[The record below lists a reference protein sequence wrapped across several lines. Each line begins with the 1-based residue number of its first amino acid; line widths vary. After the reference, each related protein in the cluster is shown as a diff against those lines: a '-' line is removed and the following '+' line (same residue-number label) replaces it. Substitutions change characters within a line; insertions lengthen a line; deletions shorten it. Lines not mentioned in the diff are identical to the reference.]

1 MSDINGLL
9 TVASTYLQG
18 VDLKPLSKAYE
29 FIVEKHGI
37 QKHGSG
43 APYVDHL
50 LEVAHTLASMNMDL
64 DTITA
69 GLLHGVLKE
78 EKATKAQLEK
88 YFGKDVANIVEG
100 TTKITNVPYSNA
112 LNGQSENL
120 RKLFL
125 AMSSDIRVLLVKL
138 SDRLQDMLSL
148 DGLDEKKQRQIAG
161 ETKDLFAPLA
171 SRLGIDW
178 MKRELED
185 LCFKYLFP
193 QEYEDLVARMSSST
207 EQRKVY
213 VTEFIDTL
221 NKKLTANNIRPVRV
235 LGRPKHLYS
244 IYKKL
249 VAQNIPLERVYD
261 KVAFRII
268 LNSVKECYEALGT
281 VHGKW
286 PPVPGRIKDFISSP
300 KSNNYQSLH
309 TTVVGPNGHFVEIQI
324 RTEEM
329 DRVAQEGIAAHWAYK
344 EGQKINRSDARLF
357 RDLKKLVQALQE
369 VEDPKEFME
378 SVRAELYSPD
388 VFVLTPTG
396 EVRELPW
403 GSTPIDFAYSVHTAV
418 GDNCAGAKVNDQ
430 LVTLKYQLKH
440 GDIVEIIT
448 SKNQFPKR
456 SWLQFVKTNRAR
468 TRVRQWL
475 RREEREKDLV
485 TGREICERELKKYDT
500 SLKKLVKSGH
510 VRLLLKQVKCN
521 TLEDMLVNVGSRAL
535 SVDHLNQVMQPPE
548 SREQLPEPSLP
559 ESKVMSATEAV
570 SLRKKSDGGVVIDG
584 LGDMLVKIGQCCKP
598 VPGDY
603 IMGFIT
609 TGRGVS
615 IHKGDCVNLRHTDP
629 SRWISVSWS
638 GTKQGFHRA
647 ELVLRSENHR
657 RIITD
662 ISAVI
667 SGDNANI
674 ISFNSRL
681 IGNILEL
688 TVVVEVSDVTHLQL
702 LQQHL
707 RQMAEIID
715 VRRK

>member
-9 TVASTYLQG
+9 KVASTYLHG
-18 VDLKPLSKAYE
+18 IDLSPINKAYE
-29 FIVEKHGI
+29 FIVEQHGI

-43 APYVDHL
+43 APYVNHL

-78 EKATKAQLEK
+78 EKATKVQLEK
-88 YFGKDVANIVEG
+88 LFGKDVANIVEG
-100 TTKITNVPYSNA
+100 TTKITNVRYSSA
-112 LNGQSENL
+112 LTGQAENL

-138 SDRLQDMLSL
+138 ADRLQDMLSL
-148 DGLDEKKQRQIAG
+148 DGLDEKKQRQVAG

-185 LCFKYLFP
+185 LCFQYLFP
-193 QEYEDLVARMSSST
+193 REFEDLVARMSSST
-207 EQRKVY
+207 EQRTAY
-213 VTEFIDTL
+213 VADFIDTL
-221 NKKLTANNIRPVRV
+221 NKKLTANNIHPVRV

-286 PPVPGRIKDFISSP
+286 SPVPGRIKDFISSP

-357 RDLKKLVQALQE
+357 RDLKKLVQDLQE
-369 VEDPKEFME
+369 VEDPNEFME

-418 GDNCAGAKVNDQ
+418 GDNCAGAKVNDH

-475 RREEREKDLV
+475 RREEREKDLA
-485 TGREICERELKKYDT
+485 TGREICERELKKYDA

-521 TLEDMLVNVGSRAL
+521 SLEDMLVKVGSGAL

-548 SREQLPEPSLP
+548 SRDQEPEPSLP
-559 ESKVMSATEAV
+559 ESMAVLPTEAV
-570 SLRKKSDGGVVIDG
+570 SLRREASGGVVIDG

-598 VPGDY
+598 VPGDH

-615 IHKGDCVNLRHTDP
+615 IHKGDCVNLRNTDP

-662 ISAVI
+662 ISAII

-674 ISFNSRL
+674 ISFNSRM

-688 TVVVEVSDVTHLQL
+688 TMVVEVSDVSHLQL

-707 RQMAEIID
+707 RQMSEIID

>member
-9 TVASTYLQG
+9 VVAASYLHG
-18 VDLKPLSKAYE
+18 VELTPLRKAYD
-29 FIVEKHGI
+29 FIVEKHGA
-37 QKHGSG
+37 QKHVSG
-43 APYVDHL
+43 APYVEHL
-50 LEVAHTLASMNMDL
+50 LEVAHTLASMKLDL

-78 EKATKAQLEK
+78 EKATLVQLEK
-88 YFGKDVANIVEG
+88 LFGRDVASIVDG
-100 TTKITNVPYSNA
+100 STRITNVRYTSDLA
-112 LNGQSENL
+112 HQAENL

-125 AMSSDIRVLLVKL
+125 AMSADIRVLLVKL
-138 SDRLQDMLSL
+138 ADRLQDMQTL
-148 DGLDEKKQRQIAG
+148 DGLDEKKQRQVAG

-185 LCFKYLFP
+185 LSFKYLFP
-193 QEYEDLVARMSSST
+193 REYEDLVSRMSSNT
-207 EQRKVY
+207 EQREAY
-213 VTEFIDTL
+213 VRDFITTL
-221 NKKLTANNIRPVRV
+221 NKKLGANNIRPLRV

-249 VAQNIPLERVYD
+249 VTQNIPLERVYD

-268 LNSVKECYEALGT
+268 LNTVNECYEALGT
-281 VHGKW
+281 VHGNW
-286 PPVPGRIKDFISSP
+286 PPLPGRIKDFISTP

-309 TTVVGPNGHFVEIQI
+309 TTVVGPNGHFIEIQI

-344 EGQKINRSDARLF
+344 EGQKIKNSDARLF
-357 RDLKKLVQALQE
+357 RDLKKLVQALRE

-388 VFVLTPTG
+388 VFVLTPNG

-403 GSTPIDFAYSVHTAV
+403 GSTPVDFAYSIHTAV
-418 GDNCAGAKVNDQ
+418 GDSCAGAKVNGQ

-448 SKNQFPKR
+448 SKNQYPKR
-456 SWLQFVKTNRAR
+456 AWLQFVKTNRAK

-475 RREEREKDLV
+475 RREEREQALHK
-485 TGREICERELKKYDT
+485 GREICERELKKYEV
-500 SLKKLVKSGH
+500 SLKKLLKSGH
-510 VRLLLKQVKCN
+510 LRLLLKQLKCN
-521 TLEDMLVNVGSRAL
+521 SLDDMLVKVGSGIL
-535 SVDHLNQVMQPPE
+535 SIEQLTREMQPPE
-548 SREQLPEPSLP
+548 SREPEIQKTPPEPLP
-559 ESKVMSATEAV
+559 RISEGV
-570 SLRKKSDGGVVIDG
+570 SLRRQPGGGVVIDG
-584 LGDMLVKIGQCCKP
+584 LGDMLVKVGQCCKP
-598 VPGDY
+598 VPGDS

-615 IHKGDCVNLRHTDP
+615 IHKADCVNLRNTDP
-629 SRWISVSWS
+629 GRWISVSWS
-638 GTKQGFHRA
+638 GCQQALHRA
-647 ELVLRSENHR
+647 ELVVRAESR
-657 RIITD
+657 RTILTD
-662 ISAVI
+662 ISTVV

-681 IGNILEL
+681 IDNIAEL
-688 TVVVEVSDVTHLQL
+688 TMVVEVSDIDHLHL
-702 LQQHL
+702 LLQHL
-707 RQMAEIID
+707 RQMSEVLD